1 MCGFTGAVS
10 FKEIDNDLLKHSNS
24 HSICRGPDNLSNII
38 GNDGIYYDL
47 WFNRLSIIDLSAE
60 ANQPMISDKTNSVLM
75 FNGEI
80 YNSKTLRNSSLKDL
94 YDFKTSHSD
103 TETLLAGLEN
113 YGIKFIENLE
123 GQFSFFYLDKVNQK
137 IFLAKDRLGQ
147 KPLYVR
153 LEDNELLFASNLK
166 SVSELCKKNEINIES
181 LEQYIAYGVSFS
193 PNTIFKNILKIKPG
207 SYLEIDYAK
216 GNLNVKENHY
226 WSPDKFIDN
235 KKFNYDVFEELFSK
249 SVTKRMV
256 SDVPVASFL
265 SGGID
270 STSIVKNLSDSNY
283 DVNTFSVI
291 VKNKKYNEKK
301 YIDEVVKKYNTN
313 HKEVLIDDSISTNIV
328 LSAIRSLDE
337 PFSDPSIVPTYYLSK
352 LMALD
357 YKVAIS
363 GDGGDELLGGYDRV
377 KNHLINKST
386 TKDYFNK
393 IYKYYPPNFG
403 TGTNFKSLSNN
414 QVEAY
419 VSFLEDQKLFNFLFD
434 KKLDEKLRIKVNE
447 GNSLYKRLLCAD
459 YKYYL
464 VDQMMY
470 KVDRAS
476 MSNSLEVRSPFVD
489 HKLIEYVLGHSTEY
503 FQNKIQK
510 LPLRNYLQYDFDK
523 GFLDRPKQGFVF
535 DYKKW
540 VFSNYE
546 YIADEISNSNL
557 SDYIKLEN
565 LYKLKKIPTRVNAL
579 RIWRFFVLAIYLND
593 IR

>member
-1 MCGFTGAVS
+1 M
-10 FKEIDNDLLKHSNS
+10 
-24 HSICRGPDNLSNII
+24 
-38 GNDGIYYDL
+38 
-47 WFNRLSIIDLSAE
+47 
-60 ANQPMISDKTNSVLM
+60 
-75 FNGEI
+75 
-80 YNSKTLRNSSLKDL
+80 
-94 YDFKTSHSD
+94 
-103 TETLLAGLEN
+103 AGLEN

-147 KPLYVR
+147 KPLYVK

-166 SVSELCKKNEINIES
+166 SISELSKKDEINIES
-181 LEQYIAYGVSFS
+181 LEQYIAYGISFS

-216 GNLNVKENHY
+216 GNLNVKENQY

-270 STSIVKNLSDSNY
+270 STSIVKNLSDSNF

-301 YIDEVVKKYNTN
+301 YIDKVVNKYNTN
-313 HKEVLIDDSISTNIV
+313 HKEVLIDDSIPTNIV
-328 LSAIRSLDE
+328 ISAIRSLDE

-363 GDGGDELLGGYDRV
+363 GDGGDELLGGYNRV

-386 TKDYFNK
+386 TKDYFSK

-447 GNSLYKRLLCAD
+447 GNSLYKSLLCAD

-464 VDQMMY
+464 VDQMMF

-510 LPLRNYLQYDFDK
+510 LPLRNYLHYDFDE

-546 YIADEISNSNL
+546 LYNEISNSNL
-557 SDYIKLEN
+557 SDYINLKN

-579 RIWRFFVLAIYLND
+579 RIWRIFVLAIYLND